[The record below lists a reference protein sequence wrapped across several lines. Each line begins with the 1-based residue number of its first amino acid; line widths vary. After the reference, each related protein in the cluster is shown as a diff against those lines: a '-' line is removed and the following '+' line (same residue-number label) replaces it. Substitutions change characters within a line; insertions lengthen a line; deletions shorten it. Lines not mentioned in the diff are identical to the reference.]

1 MSINI
6 LGSRLIEV
14 LNPIIPRPKMGR
26 LQSVSIALF
35 IMTNRS
41 AFGSDFDCEGWL
53 KELETSFEIKIADK
67 MKCRETPGI
76 TLIRAIILYEYI

>member
-1 MSINI
+1 M
-6 LGSRLIEV
+6 IEV
-14 LNPIIPRPKMGR
+14 LNPIVPRPKMER

-35 IMTNRS
+35 IMINRS
-41 AFGSDFDCEGWL
+41 ALASDFDCEGWL

-76 TLIRAIILYEYI
+76 TLIRAIIVY